1 MKLIINWIITFAF
14 FSGFLFSLP
23 CNRLYAQDKVI
34 AIVNKE
40 VITQK
45 DLNDFMRFMRIQ
57 YSKELEGKALE
68 EKLKMMKPDLVNRLI
83 EERII
88 LQKAKEAKID
98 INQERVRERIDEI
111 KKHYPSETDFE
122 QDLAKQGLV
131 QADLENKIR
140 EQIMTYYLIEQ
151 KVRSKITVRPEEIT
165 SFYQEDKRRF
175 IKAEERLLTVIILDD
190 ESVAKTISYQLRLGV
205 KLEELAGKYPFS
217 TDILSASKGQELR
230 QEIEDT
236 VFKLGIGEV
245 SEPVEIDQQFY
256 VFKLDD
262 IIGSQQMS
270 LSQAKDN
277 IREFLVEKKTQKAL
291 AEWLDELKKQSY
303 IKIFEN

>member
-1 MKLIINWIITFAF
+1 MKLITNWIIVFAF
-14 FSGFLFSLP
+14 FPGFFFSLP

-45 DLNDFMRFMRIQ
+45 DLNDFMHFMRMQ

-68 EKLKMMKPDLVNRLI
+68 EKLKGMKADLLNRLI

-98 INQERVRERIDEI
+98 INQERVKERIDEV
-111 KKHYPSETDFE
+111 KKHYPSEVDFE

-175 IKAEERLLTVIILDD
+175 IKAEERLLTVVILDD
-190 ESVAKTISYQLRLGV
+190 ESMAKTISYQLRLGV

-217 TDILSASKGQELR
+217 TDILSASQGQELR

-245 SEPVEIDQQFY
+245 SLPVEIDQQFY
-256 VFKLDD
+256 IFKLDD

-270 LSQAKDN
+270 LIQAKDK
-277 IREFLVEKKTQKAL
+277 IRELLIEKKTQKAL
-291 AEWLDELKKQSY
+291 AEWIDELKKQSY
-303 IKIFEN
+303 IKIFES

>member
-1 MKLIINWIITFAF
+1 MKLITNWIITFAF
-14 FSGFLFSLP
+14 FSGFFFSMP

-45 DLNDFMRFMRIQ
+45 DLNDFMHFMRMQ

-68 EKLKMMKPDLVNRLI
+68 EKLKGMRSDLLNRLI

-88 LQKAKEAKID
+88 LQKAKEEKID
-98 INQERVRERIDEI
+98 INQERVKERIDEI
-111 KKHYPSETDFE
+111 KKHYPSEADFE

-190 ESVAKTISYQLRLGV
+190 ENMAKTISYQLRLGV
-205 KLEELAGKYPFS
+205 KLEELAAKYPFS

>member
-1 MKLIINWIITFAF
+1 MKLITNRIIAFAF
-14 FSGFLFSLP
+14 FSGFFFSIP
-23 CNRLYAQDKVI
+23 CNHLYAQDKVI

-45 DLNDFMRFMRIQ
+45 DLNDFMHFMRMQ
-57 YSKELEGKALE
+57 YSKELEGKVLE
-68 EKLKMMKPDLVNRLI
+68 EKLKGMRSDLLNRLI

-88 LQKAKEAKID
+88 LQKAKEEKID
-98 INQERVRERIDEI
+98 INQERVKERIDEI
-111 KKHYPSETDFE
+111 KKHYPSEADFE

-190 ESVAKTISYQLRLGV
+190 ENMAKTISYQLRLGV
-205 KLEELAGKYPFS
+205 KLEELAAKYPFS

-270 LSQAKDN
+270 LSQAKDK

>member
-1 MKLIINWIITFAF
+1 MKLITNWIIAFSF
-14 FSGFLFSLP
+14 FSGFFFFLP
-23 CNRLYAQDKVI
+23 CNCLYAQDKVI

-98 INQERVRERIDEI
+98 INQERVGERIDEI
-111 KKHYPSETDFE
+111 KKHYPSEADFE

-190 ESVAKTISYQLRLGV
+190 ESMAKTISYQLRLGV

-245 SEPVEIDQQFY
+245 SLPVEIDQQFY

-262 IIGSQQMS
+262 ILGSQQMS
-270 LSQAKDN
+270 LNQAKDK
-277 IREFLVEKKTQKAL
+277 IREFLIEKKTQKAL
-291 AEWLDELKKQSY
+291 TEWIDELKKQSY